1 MPVRGHSW
9 DYWKE
14 KLMKEQGYDEET
26 ANKIIGSWEQ
36 EDKKKSEGEF
46 ISSLG
51 EEEIAVEAEY
61 QGKKVTLNKP
71 MRNSDGKSKFKVYVQ
86 DGDKVKKVTFGDP
99 NMEIKR
105 DSDERRKSF
114 RARHNCA
121 DKKDKTTAGY
131 WSCKM
136 WQKGKSVGAMT
147 GGEADPCWDGYKQF
161 GMKGDPPVPNCI
173 PSKESEIEFDP
184 KELEMGKKV
193 ELEHTDDENEAEKI
207 AKDHLKEVPDYY
219 TKLAKYVEDGREAI
233 EFEGETYISLGEN
246 EKTGDNDL
254 ELDGKVYAK
263 ATNLSTKGKPD
274 DEDSLSTKES
284 IGEGFIKDMGLRKED
299 LPRYNKESLV
309 NIWRDANA
317 YYQNPDNTWEE
328 EDAEFY
334 TALGELL
341 VSKQNESYSN
351 EEGIASVTGPPAG
364 TEPTVIEEEALADT
378 NVGGD
383 LGKELGDSVVESHDP
398 ILLNDNYLAFENVL
412 YRPVYAGE
420 NIDINDDSILIYEN
434 KYYTSEGT
442 GNCPMCKGAGKVT
455 VERLG
460 LKECPK
466 CEGSGDIQEK
476 PEIPQEQPQMQ
487 PPQLQESKSNEE
499 FKEEDRNRDSDGK
512 WISKGG
518 GSSNKKTTQFYN
530 PIDEL
535 GSTVMD
541 QIESGDKNGVLRQW
555 IKDQSDNKEQ
565 KSKIDMVK
573 KELNKRGISTESYTS
588 ESKNTF
594 DYFDS
599 KEIEDEDIMV
609 CNLCGKEFNEIEF
622 GVEDAKDH
630 LYNEHGIVNHYESKA
645 SESCGCK
652 VKAFEASVSGYKQ
665 FINKEIQVLKK
676 RAKAGEAVGLMY
688 GLPTVRKN
696 GRKIKGTLAYAGVSL
711 NDRIYLPEELAKGHG
726 KTLPLL
732 LNHSS
737 TAGAEEELDRLNDE
751 MRNAL
756 ETETDYK
763 VGEVTLTWDPKKLT
777 LFYEGV
783 VENEFFQKE
792 IDDMNMAVSLGIYY
806 DSDSP
811 KVCDEECYTLIKGAE
826 FREVSLVYHA
836 GFPIATIEAVESQLK
851 RNSRKSIIEEN
862 EIKSISPS
870 DNGYIPPPVELDE
883 AVSEEEEDPLPQGGS
898 IDVEEKPM
906 VVESLYTPNSFSI
919 RGVSGMT
926 ISNSNGVERYVFD
939 PTQNYSTNTIH
950 FSVVGEGATIFGEQL
965 QPKMATSDNIT
976 KEIESKPDIE
986 IKDSDE
992 DILKKN

>member
-9 DYWKE
+9 DYWQK
-14 KLMKEQGYDEET
+14 KLMKEQDYDEET

-36 EDKKKSEGEF
+36 EDKKKS
-46 ISSLG
+46 
-51 EEEIAVEAEY
+51 
-61 QGKKVTLNKP
+61 T
-71 MRNSDGKSKFKVYVQ
+71 
-86 DGDKVKKVTFGDP
+86 
-99 NMEIKR
+99 
-105 DSDERRKSF
+105 
-114 RARHNCA
+114 
-121 DKKDKTTAGY
+121 
-131 WSCKM
+131 
-136 WQKGKSVGAMT
+136 
-147 GGEADPCWDGYKQF
+147 GEADPCWDNYEQY
-161 GMKGDPPVPNCI
+161 GMKGDPPVPNCV
-173 PSKESEIEFDP
+173 PKKTKSESFDP

-193 ELEHTDDENEAEKI
+193 ELEHTDDEDEAEKI

-219 TKLAKYVEDGREAI
+219 TKLAKYVENGQEAI

-246 EKTGDNDL
+246 EKADDNDL
-254 ELDGKVYAK
+254 EYEGKIYK
-263 ATNLSTKGKPD
+263 KETSLNTTD
-274 DEDSLSTKES
+274 DQDDSKSLSTKSRGRYE
-284 IGEGFIKDMGLRKED
+284 EGMIDKIED
-299 LPRYNKESLV
+299 LADRFGINLDKDPDQIHDEESH
-309 NIWRDANA
+309 A
-317 YYQNPDNTWEE
+317 
-328 EDAEFY
+328 
-334 TALGELL
+334 
-341 VSKQNESYSN
+341 N
-351 EEGIASVTGPPAG
+351 EEGSNERKRIADWYGNTGTQKEDGSVVDDKDLIKSLEESHANEEGMATVSGPADSSAFVGTGKKR
-364 TEPTVIEEEALADT
+364 EEAFVLPEGKHIDDTQEALADT

-398 ILLNDNYLAFENVL
+398 ILLNGNYLAFENVL

-466 CEGSGDIQEK
+466 CDGSGDIQE
-476 PEIPQEQPQMQ
+476 QPQMQ
-487 PPQLQESKSNEE
+487 QPDIPQEQLQESKSNEE
-499 FKEEDRNRDSDGK
+499 FREEDRNRDSDGK
-512 WISKGG
+512 WVSKGG

-573 KELNKRGISTESYTS
+573 KELNKRGISTESYAS
-588 ESKNTF
+588 ESLTQEQKKILSDWVKENPDWTSI
-594 DYFDS
+594 DDLPDDMSHWYLQHDDS
-599 KEIEDEDIMV
+599 DTRTDIMLEV
-609 CNLCGKEFNEIEF
+609 LDLMEKYKTKSN
-622 GVEDAKDH
+622 
-630 LYNEHGIVNHYESKA
+630 
-645 SESCGCK
+645 ESCGCK
-652 VKAFEASVSGYKQ
+652 VKAFESSVNSYKQ

-737 TAGAEEELDRLNDE
+737 TAGAEEELDRLDNE
-751 MRNAL
+751 MLHCL
-756 ETETDYK
+756 ENEIDYQ
-763 VGEVTLTWDPKKLT
+763 VGEVTLTWDPQKLT

-836 GFPIATIEAVESQLK
+836 GFPIATIEAVEAELK
-851 RNSRKSIIEEN
+851 RKSKLSIAKEEMD
-862 EIKSISPS
+862 KTLPDGSIDTSPS
-870 DNGYIPPPVELDE
+870 DNNYIPPPAEFDSE
-883 AVSEEEEDPLPQGGS
+883 ESIAEEEEDPLPKGGS
-898 IDVEEKPM
+898 IDAEPKPPM
-906 VVESLYTPNSFSI
+906 DKPVFVESFYSPNSFSI

-926 ISNSNGVERYVFD
+926 ISNSNGVERYSFD
-939 PTQNYSTNTIH
+939 PTQNYSTNTVH

-965 QPKMATSDNIT
+965 QPKMATSDDLT

-986 IKDSDE
+986 VKDSDE
-992 DILKKN
+992 DFLKKN